1 LCLTE
6 FHPLASLWDLTFDW
20 KGMLHV
26 KDCGSEIWV
35 EEASMDADFERQGKK
50 IHSHWT
56 SKFFPLWPK
65 LSNHHFEFKFCV
77 ACSCITLNTVLG
89 ATGSPWV
96 SWRSGKS
103 MENQRKLVSALSRL
117 ALARGTRPGELDS
130 KACGVLRKPGGVLRS
145 AGGVLRGAA
154 GNLRGAAG
162 NLRGAAGT
170 CGSLQQGAATPWEI
184 LFKPW

>member
-1 LCLTE
+1 MLILKDKVRKFILIE
-6 FHPLASLWDLTFDW
+6 QVSFSPFDPNFQ
-20 KGMLHV
+20 
-26 KDCGSEIWV
+26 I
-35 EEASMDADFERQGKK
+35 
-50 IHSHWT
+50 IT
-56 SKFFPLWPK
+56 
-65 LSNHHFEFKFCV
+65 LSSKFCV

-162 NLRGAAGT
+162 NLRGAAGNLRGAAGT